1 VKSKNWA
8 ANLPDRKKTADGTL
22 LPDPIY
28 DAKYSSSTKGNMPFG
43 SWNEDGLRFFN
54 ECVKEIQQSRDDDK
68 KMAIIRGFEVAF
80 LKYLQDKYEIG
91 GAHGKK
97 KSKKRKAGEDQPAP
111 EEAAAVAMDV
121 EQIDEDMFA

>member
-1 VKSKNWA
+1 
-8 ANLPDRKKTADGTL
+8 
-22 LPDPIY
+22 
-28 DAKYSSSTKGNMPFG
+28 
-43 SWNEDGLRFFN
+43 
-54 ECVKEIQQSRDDDK
+54 VKEIQQSRDDDAK
-68 KMAIIRGFEVAF
+68 LAKIREFEVAF